1 MFIPCDPGTP
11 GGDSA
16 PVGLAAV
23 LLGLELLDRKDVRIE
38 GRRCDVVSD
47 SIVSNLLFFFVILQ
61 VPLAQSL
68 AKASDDLELR

>member
-1 MFIPCDPGTP
+1 MLIPCDPGTP

-38 GRRCDVVSD
+38 GRRCEVVSD
-47 SIVSNLLFFFVILQ
+47 SISGFFRYFTG
-61 VPLAQSL
+61 PFWH
-68 AKASDDLELR
+68 KASRRQAMTLN